1 MQLVLGR
8 LMRRTEV
15 RGQHAEY
22 RPVAI
27 DQRRRLHRPYT
38 RRAHDRLE
46 LGIMEG
52 RVRLDVLDDHP
63 RALAHCSA
71 ACGLAGVGSTEVVEK
86 DGLEPLV
93 RHNLKHLREWVYQ
106 LNIPEIGACRA
117 DRRVEDI
124 GEEYPAFS

>member
-8 LMRRTEV
+8 LMRRTKV
-15 RGQHAEY
+15 RRQHAEY

-27 DQRRRLHRPYT
+27 DQWRRLHRPYT

-46 LGIMEG
+46 LGIVEG

-63 RALAHCSA
+63 GALAHCSA
-71 ACGLAGVGSTEVVEK
+71 ACCLAGVGSTEVVEK
-86 DGLEPLV
+86 DGMEPLV
-93 RHNLKHLREWVYQ
+93 RHDLKRVRDGVYQ
-106 LNIPEIGACRA
+106 LNIPEIRARRA
-117 DRRVEDI
+117 DRCVEDI